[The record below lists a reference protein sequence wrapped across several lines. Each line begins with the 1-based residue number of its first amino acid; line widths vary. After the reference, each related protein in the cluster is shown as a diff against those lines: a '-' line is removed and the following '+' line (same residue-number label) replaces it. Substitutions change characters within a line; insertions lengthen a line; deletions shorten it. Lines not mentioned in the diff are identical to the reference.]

1 MWRYEDLNNDNVDV
15 IFDKLKNND
24 SLLDRVGNNGPELTD
39 EFIEKEWIS
48 GGGSG
53 RDECCGKYQYSR
65 GLSKVEK

>member
-39 EFIEKEWIS
+39 DFIEKEIE
-48 GGGSG
+48 
-53 RDECCGKYQYSR
+53 DCKK
-65 GLSKVEK
+65 GLQKSYRFYK